1 MVEQTVKLKSNS
13 NGIKFN
19 TIDKILLGCALFL
32 TVFVIIMII
41 IFCIY
46 QTIPDTLVTCVFGV
60 LGSEAFIAFGIW
72 YIKKRYAN
80 KYTKGEVEDDTELP
94 EYSDDD
100 GI

>member
-1 MVEQTVKLKSNS
+1 MKSKSGS
-13 NGIKFN
+13 NGNKLN
-19 TIDKILLGCALFL
+19 TIDKILLGCAAFL
-32 TVFVIIMII
+32 AVFVITMVI

-46 QTIPDTLVTCVFGV
+46 QAIPDTLVTCVFGV

>member
-1 MVEQTVKLKSNS
+1 MKLKSNS
-13 NGIKFN
+13 NGSKLN
-19 TIDKILLGCALFL
+19 TIDKILLGCAAFL
-32 TVFVIIMII
+32 AVFVITMVT

-46 QTIPDTLVTCVFGV
+46 QAIPDTLVTCVFSV

-80 KYTKGEVEDDTELP
+80 IYNKEETQDDDTSTDANDCTAE
-94 EYSDDD
+94 EDE